1 MDGILSSVKKL
12 LGLSDEITAFDQ
24 DLIIQINGAI
34 SALTQIGVGPSNGF
48 LITGNSETYIDFL
61 GDEESG
67 LQLVKLY
74 LFYKTKLGFDPPTN
88 GSILESLK
96 EMIKEIEC
104 RLSYQVDPKDTFKKA
119 GENSK

>member
-12 LGLSDEITAFDQ
+12 LGLSDEITVFDP
-24 DLIIQINGAI
+24 DLIMQINGAI
-34 SALTQIGVGPSNGF
+34 SILTQIGVGPPTGF
-48 LITGNSETYIDFL
+48 SITGTTETYADFL
-61 GDEESG
+61 GEKEPN

-96 EMIKEIEC
+96 EMIKEAEC
-104 RLSYQVDPKDTFKKA
+104 RLSYQVDPEDTFKES
-119 GENSK
+119 G